1 MTKNPLEK
9 IGTYLWNR
17 VWSNDYKHGRDPAFD
32 LALFVGEPDDVPNR
46 KFGFMLPNRLVWAKA
61 LCKFVGYILPFN
73 PTDYSDKIITRAK
86 LGYGKEP
93 LIICAIG
100 GTSIGK
106 RLLELCGQAY
116 QLLKDEIPGLQ
127 MVIVCGFRL
136 SPDFLNLPKGIEIK
150 KYVPDLYEH
159 FAASDLSIVQGGAT
173 STLELTALNKTFLYF
188 PIEGH
193 FEQAHVAERLSRH
206 QAGIRMSYSHTTPKI
221 LAEEIA
227 SNLGKEVNY
236 IPIRTDG
243 AQKSAMHIMELF

>member
-1 MTKNPLEK
+1 LPEANQYANENLPAEKAAKGSHLNLLKYLTKASKDWNKNFQLFKK
-9 IGTYLWNR
+9 ITSKENFDIIIGDETYEI
-17 VWSNDYKHGRDPAFD
+17 V
-32 LALFVGEPDDVPNR
+32 VG
-46 KFGFMLPNRLVWAKA
+46 L
-61 LCKFVGYILPFN
+61 
-73 PTDYSDKIITRAK
+73 
-86 LGYGKEP
+86 GKEP

-116 QLLKDEIPGLQ
+116 QLLKDEIPDLQ
-127 MVIVCGFRL
+127 MVIACGPML

-150 KYVPDLYEH
+150 GYVPDLYEH

-193 FEQAHVAERLSRH
+193 FEQAHVAERLSRN

-221 LAEEIA
+221 LAEEII

-243 AQKSAMHIMELF
+243 AQKSAMHIMKLF